1 LEDIEVPHLV
11 RILDVFEGDDYATR
25 QRLQSAAVKIM
36 GFAQGKGWV
45 KNNPFLGVSFA
56 HAYTAPLDK
65 PRPAIIDISPFG
77 NLLRD
82 VAAYDGR
89 QGNLIGIAL
98 ELLKLTFVR
107 PGNIVAAEW
116 SEFDLDDEMM
126 WTIPFKKLKQRA
138 FREGIKELKGK
149 SHYVPLSRQAV
160 ALLRNFRF

>member
-1 LEDIEVPHLV
+1 
-11 RILDVFEGDDYATR
+11 
-25 QRLQSAAVKIM
+25 
-36 GFAQGKGWV
+36 
-45 KNNPFLGVSFA
+45 
-56 HAYTAPLDK
+56 
-65 PRPAIIDISPFG
+65 
-77 NLLRD
+77 
-82 VAAYDGR
+82 
-89 QGNLIGIAL
+89 LIGIAL

-160 ALLRNFRF
+160 ALLRNLQVLTGQGAYLFPNAENPTGHITVEGLESALNDLGYKGCALPARFPPFGLDIAQCRARRRRRQRAAALFRAGDRISA